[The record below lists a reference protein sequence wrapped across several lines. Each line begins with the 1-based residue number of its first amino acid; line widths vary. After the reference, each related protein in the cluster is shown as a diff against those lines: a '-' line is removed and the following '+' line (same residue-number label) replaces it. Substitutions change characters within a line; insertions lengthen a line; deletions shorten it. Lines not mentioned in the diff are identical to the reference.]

1 MKYHTLA
8 VQNKSKFP
16 IVVLNIAWKI
26 YFAWWSQS
34 KFIRC
39 WTKQTRTILLRSWPY
54 PLMWNAF
61 GRCSAGLFFPIC
73 YHFCEVALP
82 ISNNTFWTT
91 DLRLLKC
98 ITPSFLWL
106 LRLTAQNWEEL
117 NASVMCDIHSK
128 ESLTPMT
135 NICEIRLLSNYGRK
149 N

>member
-1 MKYHTLA
+1 MLEKFILPDDHNLNLSDVELNKQEQYCYGHGHTLLRE
-8 VQNKSKFP
+8 
-16 IVVLNIAWKI
+16 IHLEDVL
-26 YFAWWSQS
+26 QV
-34 KFIRC
+34 
-39 WTKQTRTILLRSWPY
+39 
-54 PLMWNAF
+54 
-61 GRCSAGLFFPIC
+61 FFPIC
-73 YHFCEVALP
+73 YHFCKVALP

-117 NASVMCDIHSK
+117 NTSVMCDIHSK